1 MFERVTHGAVD
12 VIQGDL
18 PLNAENAEGLAG
30 LLLESLQSGQPYVVI
45 DLENVPLVDSA
56 GLELLLQFQ
65 EEFQQL
71 GGALKLAAP
80 NRLCDE
86 ILSVTGTG
94 RSFEV
99 FPEALLAVG
108 SYAR

>member
-18 PLNAENAEGLAG
+18 PLNVENVEGLARPAPAIA
-30 LLLESLQSGQPYVVI
+30 LQRSAVRRRG
-45 DLENVPLVDSA
+45 LENVPLIDSA

-71 GGALKLAAP
+71 GGAL
-80 NRLCDE
+80 
-86 ILSVTGTG
+86 
-94 RSFEV
+94 
-99 FPEALLAVG
+99 EAGGAEPAV
-108 SYAR
+108 R